1 MRTPIINKTMSK
13 KRFLMWLFP
22 AMMAWQNGEAQIIIN
37 EVMQSNIDC
46 IMDDINEFPDSWVE
60 LYNGGEETV
69 NLEEY
74 RIGITDKAADAWKL
88 PKKSIGGHGY
98 VLVYCDKES
107 KDMHTPFRLESGKGC
122 AVYLFKGETLVDQIT
137 GMKKQPAPNVAYGRR
152 ESGGTKWGYQS
163 TPTPGTANCGRLC
176 TQILGEPVFSETGRV
191 VTTAQSIKLELSIP
205 EGMPEGTAIYY
216 TTDGREPSTSNTRY
230 TGPITITS
238 TKTIRAKLFCDGYLS
253 PRSTTHSY
261 IFFPRKMTLPVVSI
275 VTNRDY
281 FYNNSTG
288 IYVEGTYQSGKKNYE
303 FNWRRPINLEFFVSE
318 NQKSVINQLCE
329 TRIQGGASRGS
340 KYKSL
345 AVYANKRFGT
355 KRLEYEFFPDQ
366 RPGVTDFKSIVLR
379 NAGNDFD
386 YLYMRDAVIQ
396 RTMAEH
402 VDLDWQAW
410 RPAVVYLNG
419 EYMGMLNIR
428 ERSNEDN
435 VYSHYDGLE
444 DIDMFE
450 NWNELKEGDWDNYNR
465 FKEFYAEHGHTLS
478 EYEKWIDW
486 EEFINLMVM
495 NLYYNNQDFPGNNI
509 VMWRPRTE
517 NGRWRFIAKDTD
529 FGLGLYGSSAT
540 YNTIKWLYN
549 PDYDQNR
556 NWANKYEHTRLF
568 RRMMEDDDFKR
579 EFIDRAAIYMGDFMN
594 EKGTRAVWDPM
605 YEIIKAEYPYHRKL
619 INQWWP
625 NYDSELSTA
634 RNWLK
639 NRTSQ
644 FYQQLAD
651 YYTTGNP
658 VALTINKD
666 INSEELKKVRILFN
680 GVPLSEGV
688 FDGKF
693 FTNRSITLQ
702 GEETDGENVTGW
714 TVTTVNSNGSSS
726 TTTVQGKDYSFFMP
740 SCKQLNIKAT
750 IGKATGIRQMS
761 SHEWT
766 WRVSGRMLT
775 LSGVEKGTDVSLY
788 NLQGQM
794 LWQGTSA
801 GDNIQIPL
809 PSRELQL
816 LKVGGETLK
825 IR

>member
-1 MRTPIINKTMSK
+1 M
-13 KRFLMWLFP
+13 
-22 AMMAWQNGEAQIIIN
+22 
-37 EVMQSNIDC
+37 
-46 IMDDINEFPDSWVE
+46 
-60 LYNGGEETV
+60 
-69 NLEEY
+69 
-74 RIGITDKAADAWKL
+74 
-88 PKKSIGGHGY
+88 
-98 VLVYCDKES
+98 
-107 KDMHTPFRLESGKGC
+107 
-122 AVYLFKGETLVDQIT
+122 
-137 GMKKQPAPNVAYGRR
+137 
-152 ESGGTKWGYQS
+152 
-163 TPTPGTANCGRLC
+163 
-176 TQILGEPVFSETGRV
+176 
-191 VTTAQSIKLELSIP
+191 
-205 EGMPEGTAIYY
+205 
-216 TTDGREPSTSNTRY
+216 
-230 TGPITITS
+230 
-238 TKTIRAKLFCDGYLS
+238 
-253 PRSTTHSY
+253 
-261 IFFPRKMTLPVVSI
+261 
-275 VTNRDY
+275 
-281 FYNNSTG
+281 
-288 IYVEGTYQSGKKNYE
+288 
-303 FNWRRPINLEFFVSE
+303 
-318 NQKSVINQLCE
+318 
-329 TRIQGGASRGS
+329 
-340 KYKSL
+340 
-345 AVYANKRFGT
+345 
-355 KRLEYEFFPDQ
+355 
-366 RPGVTDFKSIVLR
+366 
-379 NAGNDFD
+379 
-386 YLYMRDAVIQ
+386 
-396 RTMAEH
+396 
-402 VDLDWQAW
+402 
-410 RPAVVYLNG
+410 
-419 EYMGMLNIR
+419 
-428 ERSNEDN
+428 
-435 VYSHYDGLE
+435 
-444 DIDMFE
+444 
-450 NWNELKEGDWDNYNR
+450 
-465 FKEFYAEHGHTLS
+465 
-478 EYEKWIDW
+478 
-486 EEFINLMVM
+486 
-495 NLYYNNQDFPGNNI
+495 
-509 VMWRPRTE
+509 
-517 NGRWRFIAKDTD
+517 
-529 FGLGLYGSSAT
+529 
-540 YNTIKWLYN
+540 
-549 PDYDQNR
+549 
-556 NWANKYEHTRLF
+556 
-568 RRMMEDDDFKR
+568 
-579 EFIDRAAIYMGDFMN
+579 
-594 EKGTRAVWDPM
+594 WDPM

-801 GDNIQIPL
+801 GDDIQIPL